1 MTTGIPQ
8 DIEHLVTA
16 EDPDLVLLRA
26 KPSWN
31 GGLDL
36 LERICRVSD
45 APVIFV
51 SGNGGIQVMD
61 RAFELGAT
69 DCVIKPFAPAELMA
83 RIRAA
88 LRSRQAPSQTRDSEL
103 FVLGDLSI
111 NYSERLVTLAGRRV
125 QLTATEYKLL
135 LELSIAAGRVLTHE
149 QLLTRVWGQLYESDE
164 RIIRTYIKELRKK
177 LGDDASRPTYI
188 LSEPRVG
195 YRMAKPTSD

>member
-1 MTTGIPQ
+1 M
-8 DIEHLVTA
+8 
-16 EDPDLVLLRA
+16 
-26 KPSWN
+26 
-31 GGLDL
+31 
-36 LERICRVSD
+36 
-45 APVIFV
+45 
-51 SGNGGIQVMD
+51 
-61 RAFELGAT
+61 
-69 DCVIKPFAPAELMA
+69 
-83 RIRAA
+83 
-88 LRSRQAPSQTRDSEL
+88 
-103 FVLGDLSI
+103 LGDLSI